1 MGRAYSND
9 YRCQAV
15 LEAVKPGLES
25 RRRTRTEVLKPKEV
39 QVDQSE
45 KLVGTGQIAV
55 GVVGAGGMGGMH
67 AENLHSRVAD
77 ARLTAVAD
85 LDSARAGKLAE
96 MCDSAA
102 VFEDAVELIRDDS
115 VEAVVIASPDPTHAP
130 LVLECLRNEKPV
142 LCEKPLADSA
152 DAALE
157 VVEAEV
163 ELGRKLVQ
171 VGFMR
176 RYDPQHVA
184 VKEAV
189 GSGVVGAPV
198 VFKGWH
204 RNADVEPDIT
214 SEWVV
219 INATIHD
226 IDSARW
232 FIEEEIEEVFVRGMN
247 TASKLGE
254 DVWDLQ
260 LIQFSTTGGRMGSIE
275 TNVVSGYGYEV
286 GVELVGEQGV
296 VRTPPP
302 AGAVVRRDRAA
313 SQRIEDD
320 WRDRFYAAY
329 VIEMQ
334 RWVGSLRDGQPT
346 GPDAWDGYASLVVA
360 DACIASLRSG
370 VPQKVA
376 KLDVPALYASEG
388 SGVIR

>member
-1 MGRAYSND
+1 MGA
-9 YRCQAV
+9 
-15 LEAVKPGLES
+15 
-25 RRRTRTEVLKPKEV
+25 
-39 QVDQSE
+39 
-45 KLVGTGQIAV
+45 
-55 GVVGAGGMGGMH
+55 MH
-67 AENLHSRVAD
+67 AENVHSRVAD

-85 LDSARAGKLAE
+85 LDTASAGKLAE
-96 MCDSAA
+96 RCGSAR
-102 VFEDAVELIRDDS
+102 VFEDAGELIRDDS
-115 VEAVVIASPDPTHAP
+115 VEAVVIASPDPTHAS
-130 LVLECLRNEKPV
+130 LALECLRNEKPV

-152 DAALE
+152 GAALE
-157 VVEAEV
+157 VVEAEL

-189 GSGVVGAPV
+189 ASGVVGAPL

-214 SEWVV
+214 SERVV
-219 INATIHD
+219 TNATIHD

-247 TASKLGE
+247 TAPKLGE

-260 LIQFSTTGGRMGSIE
+260 LIQFSTTGGRMGTIE
-275 TNVVSGYGYEV
+275 TYVVSGYGYEV
-286 GVELVGEQGV
+286 GVEIVGEQGIA
-296 VRTPPP
+296 RTPPP

-320 WRDRFYAAY
+320 WLDRFSAAY

-334 RWVGSLRDGQPT
+334 RWVESLRNGRPT

-376 KLDVPALYASEG
+376 KLNVPALYASEG
-388 SGVIR
+388 SGVIG

>member
-1 MGRAYSND
+1 MR
-9 YRCQAV
+9 
-15 LEAVKPGLES
+15 KPE
-25 RRRTRTEVLKPKEV
+25 
-39 QVDQSE
+39 
-45 KLVGTGQIAV
+45 QIAV
-55 GVVGAGGMGGMH
+55 GVIGTGGMGGMH
-67 AENLHSRVAD
+67 AENLHMRVAN
-77 ARLTAVAD
+77 ARLAAVFD
-85 LDSARAGKLAE
+85 VDAE
-96 MCDSAA
+96 RTGEIAKHYGSAA
-102 VFEDAVELIRDDS
+102 VFTDGAELIQDEN

-130 LVLECLRNEKPV
+130 LVLECLKAEKPV

-152 DAALE
+152 DAALK

-189 GSGVVGAPV
+189 ESGAVGTPV

-204 RNADVEPDIT
+204 RNADVEPGID

-232 FIEEEIEEVFVRGMN
+232 FIDDEIEEVYLRGMN
-247 TASKLGE
+247 TAPKLGE

-286 GVELVGEQGV
+286 GVEVVGESGV
-296 VRTPPP
+296 VRSAPP
-302 AGAVVRRDRAA
+302 AGAVVRRDYAA
-313 SQRIEDD
+313 SQRIEDG
-320 WRDRFYAAY
+320 WRDRFHAAY
-329 VIEMQ
+329 VIEVQ
-334 RWVGSLRDGQPT
+334 RWAASLQSGGPT

-370 VPQKVA
+370 SAQKVA
-376 KLDVPALYASEG
+376 KLDVPALYAKEG

>member
-1 MGRAYSND
+1 VDHSKKLMGI
-9 YRCQAV
+9 
-15 LEAVKPGLES
+15 E
-25 RRRTRTEVLKPKEV
+25 
-39 QVDQSE
+39 QV
-45 KLVGTGQIAV
+45 AV
-55 GVVGAGGMGGMH
+55 GVVGTGGMGGMH
-67 AENLHSRVAD
+67 AENLHARVAD
-77 ARLTAVAD
+77 ARLAAVAD
-85 LDSARAGKLAE
+85 LDTARAEKLAE
-96 MCDSAA
+96 RSGSAA
-102 VFEDAVELIRDDS
+102 VFQDAVELIRDDR

-130 LVLECLRNEKPV
+130 LVLECLKNEKPV

-152 DAALE
+152 DAALK

-184 VKEAV
+184 AKEAV
-189 GSGVVGAPV
+189 ESGSVGAPV

-204 RNADVEPDIT
+204 RNADVDPGIT

-232 FIEEEIEEVFVRGMN
+232 FIEEEIEEVYVRGMN
-247 TASKLGE
+247 TAPKLGE

-260 LIQFSTTGGRMGSIE
+260 LIQFFTAGGRMGSIE

-286 GVELVGEQGV
+286 GVEVVGEQGV
-296 VRTPPP
+296 VRTAPP

-320 WRDRFYAAY
+320 WLDRFHAAY
-329 VIEMQ
+329 VIELQ
-334 RWVGSLRDGQPT
+334 QWVESLRNGRPT
-346 GPDAWDGYASLVVA
+346 DPDAWDGYVSLVVA

-370 VPQKVA
+370 TPQRVV
-376 KLDVPALYASEG
+376 KLDVPALYANEA
-388 SGVIR
+388 SGVVR

>member
-1 MGRAYSND
+1 MRGD
-9 YRCQAV
+9 
-15 LEAVKPGLES
+15 
-25 RRRTRTEVLKPKEV
+25 
-39 QVDQSE
+39 SE
-45 KLVGTGQIAV
+45 RIAV
-55 GVVGAGGMGGMH
+55 GVVGTGGMGGMH
-67 AENLHSRVAD
+67 AENLHFRVPG
-77 ARLTAVAD
+77 ARLVAVAD
-85 LDSARAGKLAE
+85 LDTRRAGGVAE
-96 MCDSAA
+96 RSGAE
-102 VFEDAVELIRDDS
+102 VFEDGFDLIRSDR

-130 LVLECLRNEKPV
+130 LVLECLKNEKPV

-152 DAALE
+152 DAARK

-189 GSGVVGAPV
+189 ASGAVGAPV
-198 VFKGWH
+198 LFRGWH
-204 RNADVEPDIT
+204 RNADIEPGIT

-232 FIEEEIEEVFVRGMN
+232 FIEEEIEEVYVRGMN
-247 TASKLGE
+247 TAPKLGAN
-254 DVWDLQ
+254 VWDLQ
-260 LIQFSTTGGRMGSIE
+260 LIQFTTAGGRLGSIE

-286 GVELVGEQGV
+286 GVEIVGERGTVQV
-296 VRTPPP
+296 PPLS
-302 AGAVVRRDRAA
+302 GAIVRRGFAA
-313 SQRIEDD
+313 SQRIEDG
-320 WRDRFYAAY
+320 WLARFHAAY

-334 RWVGSLRDGQPT
+334 GWVGALLRGEAPA

-370 VPQKVA
+370 APQKVET
-376 KLDVPALYASEG
+376 LEPPTLYRRDVEVTG
-388 SGVIR
+388 